1 MTDEATLVDYL
12 KRVTAELRTA
22 RERLRELES
31 DESIAVIG
39 IGCRYPGGVRSPD
52 DLWDLVHE
60 GRDAIGGF
68 PTDRGWDLDDLAGRL
83 ASKEGGFLADATDFD
98 AAFFGISPR
107 EALAMDPQQRVALEV
122 TWEALE
128 HAGIDPAILRGSDT
142 AVYTGANQ
150 QQYGPALHESP
161 PEVEGHRLTGAANS
175 VVSGRVSYVLGL
187 GGPAITVDTACS
199 SSLVAIHLACRALR
213 ARDTSLAL
221 AGGVTVMS
229 TPGTITEFAR
239 QGGLAPDGR
248 AKSFAEAADG
258 TGLAEGAGVLVLAR
272 LSDAVRDGHRVLGLI
287 RGGAVNQDG
296 ASNGLSAPSGPA
308 QRRVVEKALADAGL
322 TAGDVDVVEAHG
334 TGTALG
340 DPIEAN
346 AVLAAYAA
354 DRPLWLGSLKSNI
367 GHSQAAAGVGGVIK
381 VLMAMRHDV
390 LPRTLHV
397 GRPTPHVDWESGSVR
412 LLTTARPW
420 PATDR
425 PRRAGVS
432 SFGISGTNAHLV
444 VEEPPPAPVVPHRP
458 APPVLTWLLSA
469 RSADA
474 LRDQAARLRS
484 HVRDHPESVADLAHS
499 LATTRTAWEH
509 RAGLVGTDRRDLLDL
524 LDTLVDGWDHPGL
537 VRGVAG
543 AGGLAYLFSGQGGQR
558 TGMGTELYQ
567 AFPEFARAFDE
578 VCSVLPPPRD
588 ALSTQD
594 LLDRTEFT
602 QPALFALQVA
612 QFRLLESWGL
622 RPSHLVGHSI
632 GEVAAAH
639 VAGVLSLPDAAAL
652 VVARGRL
659 MQALPEGGAMVAV
672 RASEAQVVP
681 LVTGTVSL
689 AAVNAADAVVISGPV
704 NEVEQVVDRLTAE
717 GHRTTRLR
725 VRHAFHSAL
734 VEPALAGLR
743 EVAES
748 LDFHPATIPIVS
760 TLTGAVAD
768 LGSAEYWVRQA
779 REPVRFADAVD
790 ALTGRHGVTTMLEL
804 GPDATL
810 APLAGAVALS
820 RRGKPEAETLVQA
833 VTRLHT
839 NGVPVRWAEVLP
851 GERVPLPTYAF
862 QRERYWLTTDSRPA
876 LVQRVTVAEVAGH
889 VVGGRALL
897 PGTAFLE
904 LALRAGEGAR
914 LAELVLTTPLEV
926 TADVDVRVVVVAR
939 AFRVEA
945 RPATGGSWTTHAEGS
960 FGGVPVTPVAVPDE
974 GDPVDLTGHHDRPG
988 LEHGPAFRGLR
999 TVRRLGA
1006 DLVADVELPT
1016 GERVAD
1022 AALFHPAVLDAV
1034 VQAVLVD
1041 DVPRVPFAWTGVT
1054 VHRRAEGGLRARIAR
1069 LAPDRVAIDVEDDR
1083 GRPVLTVDS
1092 LLLRPLPDAVPL
1104 RRWDWTPVTLDP
1116 VPDSSDTVV
1125 VEHTPTQGDV
1135 VPTVHRVL
1143 AEHLALL
1150 QRVLGGSDERLVL
1163 VTRHAT
1169 TATPDLVAAAL
1180 WGLWR
1185 TAATEHPGRIALVDT
1200 DSADPVPTA
1209 VTGRDEV
1216 VFRGGVPHV
1225 PVLVPVAAGRTSFD
1239 PSGTVLVTGGTG
1251 ALGSHLARHLVVRH
1265 SVRRLVLVSRRG
1277 PEAPGVADLTA
1288 LGASVRVVA
1297 HDLADPAQVAD
1308 LLATI
1313 PDLSGVVHAAGVLRD
1328 ATVAALDPADL
1339 AAVLRPKI
1347 DAAWHLHTLVPR
1359 DLPVFTLYSSLAG
1372 SIGTAGQAA
1381 YAAANAFLDA
1391 LARHR
1396 SATGLA
1402 GRAIAWGWWDDLGM
1416 TERLTHRDRQRLA
1429 DRGLRP
1435 MSVHTGLSLFDAA
1448 LAGVDPAV
1456 VAADLATPR
1465 STPAPVTSVAD
1476 EDAMVDLVRAETAA
1490 ALGHPGPVAADAEFG
1505 DLGLDSLT
1513 SVELRDRLT
1522 AATGRPLT
1530 LTALLSHPTPRELAR
1545 SLWAERDR

>member
-12 KRVTAELRTA
+12 KRVTAELRAA

-83 ASKEGGFLADATDFD
+83 VSKEGGFLADAADFD

-128 HAGIDPAILRGSDT
+128 HAGIDPATLRGSDT

-161 PEVEGHRLTGAANS
+161 PEVEGHRLIGAANS

-346 AVLAAYAA
+346 ALLAAYAA

-367 GHSQAAAGVGGVIK
+367 GHSQAAAGVGAVIK

-397 GRPTPHVDWESGSVR
+397 DRPTPHVDWESGTVR

-444 VEEPPPAPVVPHRP
+444 VEEPPPAPDVPHRP

-474 LRDQAARLRS
+474 LRDQAVRLRS
-484 HVRDHPESVADLAHS
+484 HVRDRPSSVADLAHS

-524 LDTLVDGWDHPGL
+524 LDALVDGRDHPGL

-543 AGGLAYLFSGQGGQR
+543 TGGLAYLFSGQGGQR
-558 TGMGTELYQ
+558 ADMGTELYQ
-567 AFPEFARAFDE
+567 AFPAFARAFDE
-578 VCSVLPPPRD
+578 VCSALPPLRR

-612 QFRLLESWGL
+612 QFRLLENWGL
-622 RPSHLVGHSI
+622 RPGYLVGHSI

-652 VVARGRL
+652 VAARGRL

-672 RASEAQVVP
+672 
-681 LVTGTVSL
+681 
-689 AAVNAADAVVISGPV
+689 
-704 NEVEQVVDRLTAE
+704 
-717 GHRTTRLR
+717 
-725 VRHAFHSAL
+725 HSAL

-790 ALTGRHGVTTMLEL
+790 ALTRRHGVTTLLEL

-810 APLAGAVALS
+810 APLAVS
-820 RRGKPEAETLVQA
+820 RRGKPEAETLLTA

-839 NGVPVRWAEVLP
+839 SGFPVNWTEVLP
-851 GERVPLPTYAF
+851 GNRVPLPTYAF
-862 QRERYWLTTDSRPA
+862 QRERYWLTTDPRPS
-876 LVQRVTVAEVAGH
+876 LVQRVMVAEVAGH

-939 AFRVEA
+939 TFRVEA
-945 RPATGGSWTTHAEGS
+945 RPAIGGSWTTHAEGS
-960 FGGVPVTPVAVPDE
+960 FGGVPATPVPVPDE

-988 LEHGPAFRGLR
+988 LEHGPAFRGL
-999 TVRRLGA
+999 TAVRRLGA
-1006 DLVADVELPT
+1006 DLVADAESPS

-1054 VHRRAEGGLRARIAR
+1054 VHGRAEAGLRARITR

-1092 LLLRPLPDAVPL
+1092 LLLRPLPDTIPL

-1116 VPDSSDTVV
+1116 VLDSSDTVV
-1125 VEHTPTQGDV
+1125 VENEPTQGDV
-1135 VPTVHRVL
+1135 VSTVHRVL

-1150 QRVLGGSDERLVL
+1150 HRVLGGGDERLVL

-1169 TATPDLVAAAL
+1169 TQTPDLVAAAL

-1200 DSADPVPTA
+1200 DSVDPVPTA
-1209 VTGRDEV
+1209 VTGLGEV
-1216 VFRGGVPHV
+1216 AFRGGVPHV
-1225 PVLVPVAAGRTSFD
+1225 PVLVPVAAGRTPFD

-1265 SVRRLVLVSRRG
+1265 GVRSLVLVSRRG
-1277 PEAPGVADLTA
+1277 PTAPGVADLTA

-1313 PDLSGVVHAAGVLRD
+1313 PDLNGVVHAAGVLRD

-1339 AAVLRPKI
+1339 AAVLRPKV

-1429 DRGLRP
+1429 ERGLRP

-1456 VAADLATPR
+1456 VAADLVTPR
-1465 STPAPVTSVAD
+1465 STPTPVTSVAD
-1476 EDAMVDLVRAETAA
+1476 EHAMVDLVRAETAT
-1490 ALGHPGPVAADAEFG
+1490 ALGHPGPVAADAEFV